1 MKLVQTLRLVALVA
15 AFAVLSTGCK
25 HDPKNIT
32 PIKNKA
38 AIPPKGDG
46 PSDLIPP
53 SRGIGGDGVPTGIP
67 TTGIETTNLKE
78 FDGMIPDPS
87 FFASETVYFDFD
99 RSLVKSGDK
108 KKVENVATYLKS
120 HREEKVL
127 VEGHCDERGTEEY
140 NRTLGEKRAQ
150 AVREALAKL
159 GVSSDRIRT
168 KSFGEDKPA
177 VNGHDEAAWSKN
189 RRGEFV
195 LLRPKAGT

>member
-1 MKLVQTLRLVALVA
+1 
-15 AFAVLSTGCK
+15 
-25 HDPKNIT
+25 
-32 PIKNKA
+32 
-38 AIPPKGDG
+38 
-46 PSDLIPP
+46 
-53 SRGIGGDGVPTGIP
+53 
-67 TTGIETTNLKE
+67 
-78 FDGMIPDPS
+78 MIPDPS